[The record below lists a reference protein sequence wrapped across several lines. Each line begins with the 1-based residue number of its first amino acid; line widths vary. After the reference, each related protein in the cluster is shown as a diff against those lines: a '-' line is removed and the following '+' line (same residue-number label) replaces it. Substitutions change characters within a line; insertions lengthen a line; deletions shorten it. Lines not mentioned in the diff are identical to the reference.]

1 MVYLKYFEGVISMRV
16 AVIGSRKLWVDDLGK
31 YLPKETTEIIS
42 GGAKGVDA
50 SAREYALAHNIP
62 FREFLPDYKR
72 YGRAAPLKRNLTIIE
87 NADLVLAFWDG
98 SSRGTLFVIKKC
110 RQFEI
115 PVKIYRFKNSFG
127 VR

>member
-1 MVYLKYFEGVISMRV
+1 MRV
-16 AVIGSRKLWVDDLGK
+16 AVIGSRKLWIDDLGK

-42 GGAKGVDA
+42 GGVKGVDT

-72 YGRAAPLKRNLTIIE
+72 YGRVAPLKRNLTIIK

-98 SSRGTLFVIKKC
+98 SSRGTFFMIEKC

-115 PVKIYRFKNSFG
+115 PVEVFQTK
-127 VR
+127 